1 MSFTYGQ
8 SLREEVFNSCYRER
22 ERERERAINVT
33 PQTQKGPKHE
43 KRTIKRETVGDFS
56 FLFHMIRVYNYT
68 EISTLQVK
76 AQ

>member
-1 MSFTYGQ
+1 M
-8 SLREEVFNSCYRER
+8 
-22 ERERERAINVT
+22 

-68 EISTLQVK
+68 EIFTLQVK